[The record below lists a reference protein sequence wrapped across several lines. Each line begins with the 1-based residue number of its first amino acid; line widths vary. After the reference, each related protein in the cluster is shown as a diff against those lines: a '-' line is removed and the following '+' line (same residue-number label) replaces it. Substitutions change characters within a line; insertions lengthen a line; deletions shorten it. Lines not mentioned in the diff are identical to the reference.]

1 MIGRPTTEQI
11 LLDCCRVLDDV
22 LPAVPDETAQVRL
35 VMLGKVLR
43 NAAVRA
49 AHEIA
54 WMREE
59 TAAIEGYAGAVAAV
73 GGNGTLRAALAELAA
88 APREALHLA
97 DVTDVYVRAG
107 DVLSAALEAA
117 VATGDAG
124 LVRDGEALL
133 AARMEH
139 EDAIVGGWDSAGR

>member
-1 MIGRPTTEQI
+1 VIGRPTTEQI

-22 LPAVPDETAQVRL
+22 LPAVADETAQVRL

-43 NAAVRA
+43 NAAVRT

-59 TAAIEGYAGAVAAV
+59 TADIEAYAGAVAAT
-73 GGNGTLRAALAELAA
+73 GDDPALRAALAALAT
-88 APREALHLA
+88 APHAGLHLA
-97 DVTDVYVRAG
+97 EVTEVYVRAG

-117 VATGDAG
+117 VALGDAG
-124 LVRDGEALL
+124 LLRDGEALL
-133 AARMEH
+133 AARLDHEH
-139 EDAIVGGWDSAGR
+139 AIVGGWDSAGR